1 MRVFRNV
8 FSLGR
13 GRNSNCCGMTNDA
26 PPKIGVFFTVL
37 DLAMIVFGGPVL
49 AKVGKIFSDKAL
61 MALAEYA

>member
-1 MRVFRNV
+1 
-8 FSLGR
+8 
-13 GRNSNCCGMTNDA
+13 MTNDA